1 MALSNFIIRE
11 SKEER
16 FYLKHMSAVECVRS
30 EFLALVPLTLN
41 KGGLFFI
48 LCFGFVGVF
57 FLNPRIE
64 IPVTLLDSDDYGN
77 YMF

>member
-16 FYLKHMSAVECVRS
+16 FNLKYMSAVECVRF

-41 KGGLFFI
+41 KGGLSFI
-48 LCFGFVGVF
+48 LCFGFLGFF
-57 FLNPRIE
+57 FLNPRIK
-64 IPVTLLDSDDYGN
+64 IPATLLDSDDYRN